1 VRRTWAWIA
10 GGFGVAA
17 LVRAL
22 LRRGEPGEETS
33 IAYAPDTSTAV
44 AEAEAESSPERTGEA
59 EPEVDPRAE
68 ELRARLEE
76 AKAAGSDRDEF
87 EAGET
92 TVDASVSAIDL
103 EARRRAVHD
112 EARSAI
118 DEMRGGPGDSAA

>member
-1 VRRTWAWIA
+1 VED
-10 GGFGVAA
+10 
-17 LVRAL
+17 
-22 LRRGEPGEETS
+22 EPPIT
-33 IAYAPDTSTAV
+33 YAPELA
-44 AEAEAESSPERTGEA
+44 AEFEERDSEPAREG

-68 ELRARLEE
+68 ELRARLDE

-92 TVDASVSAIDL
+92 TVDASESAVDL

-112 EARSAI
+112 DARAAI